1 MRHESVGP
9 PHLYAKRT
17 AEDIPTVGLRPGKL
31 LKWEIWLDDD
41 AIMRVRREELRTI
54 VIALFVLLCLYAT
67 YRKLFFFINIIKI
80 DSLL

>member
-54 VIALFVLLCLYAT
+54 VIALFVLCVYMLHIENY
-67 YRKLFFFINIIKI
+67 FFYKYNKN
-80 DSLL
+80 